1 MIGESEAFSLL
12 ERLLGFR
19 AEPTRAQDVVRALGE
34 RLRARGCADAEAYLR
49 LLDDARAS
57 AEEARA
63 LGDRLT
69 VNETYFLREAA
80 QLDLVA
86 GTLVPERLARGSVP
100 VRILS
105 VGCATGDEPYGI
117 ALRLHEAGV
126 AHEHVEILGIDVS
139 SRVIASARRA
149 HYSEWALRNVPQAL
163 RERYFERDRKGYRL
177 LSALA
182 GRVRFELANLVDGDE
197 SFWASSQFDIVLC
210 RNLLIYLT
218 SSAIELAMQRFARV
232 LAPGGVLLLGHA
244 ETSLAGPRFEVE
256 EQSGAFYFRRRAHTD
271 ATTRRPLGAARAR
284 AGAAEPAPQ
293 RALADAASAN
303 ELLEPIERSHVR
315 MQALVAQLPPA
326 AEPALA
332 EHVEELAC
340 VVELIRQERFEE
352 ALSGVETHAGDE
364 RSERWLLRALI
375 LTNLGRT
382 LDAVGA
388 ARARL
393 SRVPGCPFSH
403 YLLGVCAETG
413 FLFEEAL
420 GHYGHAAELDPAF
433 AMAFLRAG
441 ILARRAGQPERAR
454 RALTAAIERF
464 PQQGAR
470 TQLLYG
476 GGFGREALASLC
488 RAELS
493 ALGTEGGRL

>member
-1 MIGESEAFSLL
+1 MINESEAFSLL

-19 AEPTRAQDVVRALGE
+19 AEPTRAEDVVRALGE
-34 RLRARGCADAEAYLR
+34 RLRARGCSDASAYGR

-69 VNETYFLREAA
+69 VNETYFLREAL
-80 QLDLVA
+80 QLDLVVEKF
-86 GTLVPERLARGSVP
+86 VPQLLGRGSVP

-105 VGCATGDEPYGI
+105 VGCATGDEPHGI

-126 AHEHVEILGIDVS
+126 PREHVEILGIDVS
-139 SRVIASARRA
+139 SKVIASARRGQ
-149 HYSEWALRNVPQAL
+149 YSEWALRNVPLAL
-163 RERYFERDRKGYRL
+163 RSRYFERDRKGYRL
-177 LSALA
+177 AAELTS
-182 GRVRFELANLVDGDE
+182 RVRFEVANLVDGNE
-197 SFWASSQFDIVLC
+197 SFWAASQFDIVLC

-232 LAPGGVLLLGHA
+232 LSPGGVLMLGHA

-256 EQSGAFYFRRRAHTD
+256 EQSGAFFFRRRTASN
-271 ATTRRPLGAARAR
+271 ASARRTPAAARAPGV
-284 AGAAEPAPQ
+284 ADEPAPY
-293 RALADAASAN
+293 RARADAANAN

-315 MQALVAQLPPA
+315 MQALMAKLPPA
-326 AEPALA
+326 AEPAPA
-332 EHVEELAC
+332 EPVEELAY

-352 ALSGVETHAGDE
+352 ALAGVETRGGDE
-364 RSERWLLRALI
+364 QSECWLLRALI

-382 LDAVGA
+382 LEAVDA

-393 SRVPGCPFSH
+393 ARVPGCPFSH
-403 YLLGVCAETG
+403 YLLGVCAETR
-413 FLFEEAL
+413 FLFEQAL
-420 GHYGHAAELDPAF
+420 GHYAHAAELDPAF

-441 ILARRAGQPERAR
+441 ILARRAGQPEEAR

-464 PQQGAR
+464 PEQGAR

-476 GGFGREALASLC
+476 GGFSRELLASLG

-493 ALGTEGGRL
+493 ALCTSGARP